1 MNNELTS
8 AQNQL
13 LEWIKDYVQNF
24 HHSPSIRQM
33 MKGMGGNRK
42 LNKQMRKMMK
52 DGDMDIDPTSF
63 GM

>member
-1 MNNELTS
+1 
-8 AQNQL
+8 
-13 LEWIKDYVQNF
+13 
-24 HHSPSIRQM
+24 M

-52 DGDMDIDPTSF
+52 DGDMDMDPSAF